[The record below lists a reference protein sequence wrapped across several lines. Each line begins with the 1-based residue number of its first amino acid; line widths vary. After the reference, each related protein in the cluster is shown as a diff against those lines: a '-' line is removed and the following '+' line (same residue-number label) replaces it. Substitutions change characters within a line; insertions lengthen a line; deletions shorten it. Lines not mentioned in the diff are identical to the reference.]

1 MLPLPLTPLFDAR
14 HIAVV
19 GASQRMETLG
29 GRVFA
34 ALLHR
39 PFDGRLT
46 PVNLRRKTVA
56 GLAAYAAVAQIGE
69 TPDAAVVAVNAQ
81 GRAGA
86 VAACA
91 AACVPCVLVLTAD
104 GEDGGADEYAKL
116 LKAAGGEDAPTQ
128 LLLCGEDGFNLPQN
142 GLYADGGGSFP
153 TAGRVALIGRQNGF
167 CRDVF
172 HWLGGLNVGF
182 SFTVGLTPA
191 APPDPWLNRFR
202 EDAGSHVL
210 VVQYLPEQSAAFY
223 STLRLAAQDKQV
235 ILHAAQSLSEQGTAL
250 LHALC
255 ERCGALPTR
264 TPDELRAAVHAACL
278 PRLRHAAGVHILGSG
293 ETGWLADMAC
303 AAGVPLHVLPAYGR
317 HANPLE
323 IRDLAAA
330 ALARQDCRALLV
342 SAAERPDAVP
352 QLVQLQKQSETPLY
366 LAAGSAAAGLS
377 DGLLTF
383 DTPERAL
390 RTLAAQSAWQRIR
403 KERQTAAKPPQQTP
417 SPPDLRQAALLLD
430 SPAELAAVLHLP
442 PAQQE
447 GFSDGLLTYSV
458 LPHTGAVLS
467 AACRSGNILLL
478 PPFDTR
484 HARRLSRFFANAKLR
499 PALEQLLFSLN
510 AATYGF
516 PQLQSLHIYADS
528 AAAVLHTAS
537 LSVTANDDGEQD
549 ALAAP
554 LFAAAPLSDG
564 HFFTAA
570 DGGILHIRPIQ
581 PEDAE
586 ALQHFVRNMD
596 ETDRQT
602 RFMSPIK
609 ELSPAQL
616 VQYSRPDHTRE
627 AALGAWRG
635 NGEMAGWAQYAC
647 LRHPEA
653 CEFGIAVAADM
664 KGQGLAAHLLR
675 LLVRQAGRQ
684 GYRAVCAEILAD
696 NAAMTRLA
704 EKLGFKTAPH
714 PEDARLVTAG
724 LTLQKDKRPKKRLLR
739 Q

>member
-14 HIAVV
+14 HIAVI

-91 AACVPCVLVLTAD
+91 AAGVPCVLVLTAD
-104 GEDGGADEYAKL
+104 GEDGGAGEYAAL

-142 GLYADGGGSFP
+142 GLYANGGGLFP
-153 TAGRVALIGRQNGF
+153 AAGRVALIGRQDGF

-172 HWLGGLNVGF
+172 HRLDGLNVGF
-182 SFTVGLTPA
+182 SFAAGLTPA

-210 VVQYLPEQSAAFY
+210 VVQYLPGQDAAFY
-223 STLRLAAQDKQV
+223 STLRLAAQDKQI
-235 ILHAAQSLSEQGTAL
+235 ILHAAQSLSEQETAL

-255 ERCGALPTR
+255 GRCGALPTR

-278 PRLRHAAGVHILGSG
+278 PRLRHAAGVHILGGG
-293 ETGWLADMAC
+293 ETGWLADMAR
-303 AAGVPLHVLPAYGR
+303 AAGVQPQVLPAYGR

-330 ALARQDCRALLV
+330 ALNGQDCRALLV

-366 LAAGSAAAGLS
+366 LAAGSAAAGFS

-383 DTPERAL
+383 DTSEQAV

-417 SPPDLRQAALLLD
+417 SPPDLRQAALL
-430 SPAELAAVLHLP
+430 SEHPTELAAALHLP
-442 PAQQE
+442 PTEAE
-447 GFSDGLLTYSV
+447 NLFSDGLLSYRI
-458 LPHTGAVLS
+458 LPHYGAALEAQYRGQTVM
-467 AACRSGNILLL
+467 LL
-478 PPFDTR
+478 PPFDTG
-484 HARRLSRFFANAKLR
+484 HARRLNRFFGGSRLTG
-499 PALEQLLFSLN
+499 ALEQLLFSLN
-510 AATYGF
+510 AAAYGL
-516 PQLQSLHIYADS
+516 PQLQSLRIRVDT
-528 AAAVLHTAS
+528 AAARMQTES
-537 LSVTANDDGEQD
+537 LSVAREADGQS
-549 ALAAP
+549 P
-554 LFAAAPLSDG
+554 PFFAAAPLSDG
-564 HFFTAA
+564 RFFTAA
-570 DGGILHIRPIQ
+570 DGRILFVRPLL

-586 ALQHFVRNMD
+586 ALQQFVRNMD
-596 ETDRQT
+596 ENDRRT
-602 RFMSPIK
+602 RFMSAVK
-609 ELSPAQL
+609 ELPGERLARF
-616 VQYSRPDHTRE
+616 SRLDYARE
-627 AALGAWRG
+627 AAVAAWYG

-647 LRHPEA
+647 LRFPDA

-664 KGQGLAAHLLR
+664 KGQGLAQYLMR
-675 LLVRQAGRQ
+675 LLVRSAGRQ
-684 GYRAVCAEILAD
+684 GYRSVCAEILAG
-696 NAAMTRLA
+696 NAAMLA
-704 EKLGFKTAPH
+704 LAAKLGFKTAPSA
-714 PEDARLVTAG
+714 EDGG
-724 LTLQKDKRPKKRLLR
+724 LFSAKLPLQKEKRPKNRLLR

>member
-235 ILHAAQSLSEQGTAL
+235 ILHAAQSLSEQRTAL

-293 ETGWLADMAC
+293 ETGWLADMAR
-303 AAGVPLHVLPAYGR
+303 AAGMPLHVLPAYGR

-430 SPAELAAVLHLP
+430 SPAELAAALHLP
-442 PAQQE
+442 PTQAE
-447 GFSDGLLTYSV
+447 NLFSDGLLSYRI
-458 LPHTGAVLS
+458 LPYYGAALE
-467 AACRSGNILLL
+467 AQCCGQTMLLL
-478 PPFDTR
+478 PPFDTG
-484 HARRLSRFFANAKLR
+484 HARRLNRFFGGGRLTG
-499 PALEQLLFSLN
+499 ALEQLLFSLN
-510 AATYGF
+510 AAACGL
-516 PQLQSLHIYADS
+516 PQLQALRIRVDT
-528 AAAVLHTAS
+528 AAARMQTES
-537 LSVTANDDGEQD
+537 LSADKETDGQS
-549 ALAAP
+549 P
-554 LFAAAPLSDG
+554 PFFATAPLSDG
-564 HFFTAA
+564 RFFAAA
-570 DGGILHIRPIQ
+570 DGRILFVRPIL

-586 ALQHFVRNMD
+586 ALQQFVRNMG
-596 ETDRQT
+596 ENDRRT
-602 RFMSPIK
+602 RFMSAVK
-609 ELSPAQL
+609 ELPDARL
-616 VQYSRPDHTRE
+616 ARFSRLDYARE
-627 AALGAWRG
+627 AAFAAWYG

-647 LRHPEA
+647 LRFPDA

-664 KGQGLAAHLLR
+664 KGQGLAAHLMR
-675 LLVRQAGRQ
+675 LLLRSAGRQ
-684 GYRAVCAEILAD
+684 GYRAVCAEILAE
-696 NAAMTRLA
+696 NATMLA
-704 EKLGFKTAPH
+704 LAAKLGFKTVLSADDSSLFSAKLP
-714 PEDARLVTAG
+714 
-724 LTLQKDKRPKKRLLR
+724 LQKDKRPKKRLLR